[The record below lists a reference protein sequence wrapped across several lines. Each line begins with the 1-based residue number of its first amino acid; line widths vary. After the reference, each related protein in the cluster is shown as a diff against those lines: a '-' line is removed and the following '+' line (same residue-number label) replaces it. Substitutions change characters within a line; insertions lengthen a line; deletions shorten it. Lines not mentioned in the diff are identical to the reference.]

1 MNWVQQN
8 SKVIESNPEIILM
21 LNKFQKKEINDVIT
35 KNLVR
40 KLKNN
45 VCVSDYIMASALVQ
59 LRHPIKIEN
68 RLFHQ
73 LNSGCSI
80 Y

>member
-8 SKVIESNPEIILM
+8 SRVIMSNPEIILM
-21 LNKFQKKEINDVIT
+21 LNKFQKINDVIA

-45 VCVSDYIMASALVQ
+45 MCVSDYIMASALVQ
-59 LRHPIKIEN
+59 LRHPIRVQN
-68 RLFHQ
+68 RLFQQ
-73 LNSGCSI
+73 LNIGCSI